1 MRNAASPPSD
11 ASSLAL
17 LKVLLLTRYASLGA
31 SSRVRFLQFTAAFS
45 DFGIVVTASPLLSDC
60 DLDHKYRTGGYGW
73 PRLVRGYAK
82 RMAVLLGHGRFDV
95 VWIEKEALPWLP
107 AWFELALL
115 RRTPYV
121 LDFDDAIFHNYD
133 RHRSSSVRRL
143 FGRRIDKLMSRA
155 RLVVAGNEYLR
166 DRARA
171 AGAKWVET
179 VPTVVDLDRYP
190 PPDAA
195 GERAPG
201 PIRVVWI
208 GSPSTGQYLSLLAGP
223 LAQLAARH
231 EIVLHVIGAG
241 PVELPGLTVKSLPWS
256 AATEAGAIRAC
267 DIGVMPLFDSDWE
280 RGKCAYKLIQYMAC
294 GLPTV
299 ASAIGANVSVTVDGD
314 TGFVVSGNAQW
325 VAALERLICD
335 PDLRHRLG
343 QAGRQRVEQHYSLQS
358 TALRLG
364 AMLKQAGGG

>member
-1 MRNAASPPSD
+1 MN
-11 ASSLAL
+11 
-17 LKVLLLTRYASLGA
+17 VLVLPRFDQLGA
-31 SSRVRFLQFTAAFS
+31 SSRLRFLQFL
-45 DFGIVVTASPLLSDC
+45 PLLEKSELHCAVCPLISDE
-60 DLDHKYRTGGYGW
+60 LLVLKYSGAGYGLAALLAAYLS
-73 PRLVRGYAK
+73 RIRTL
-82 RMAVLLGHGRFDV
+82 MARSRPGL
-95 VWIEKEALPWLP
+95 VWIEKEALPWMP

-133 RHRSSSVRRL
+133 RHRSFWVRHL
-143 FGRRIDKLMSRA
+143 LGRRIDKLMSRA
-155 RLVVAGNEYLR
+155 RLVIAGNDYLG

-190 PPDAA
+190 PRDAV
-195 GERAPG
+195 GDRAPG
-201 PIRVVWI
+201 PIRIVWI

-223 LAQLAARH
+223 LAQLASLHAI
-231 EIVLHVIGAG
+231 ELHVIGAA
-241 PVELPGLTVKSLPWS
+241 PVNLPGLTVKSLPWS
-256 AATEAGAIRAC
+256 AATEAAAIQAC
-267 DIGVMPLFDSDWE
+267 DIGVMPLFDSAWE

-299 ASAIGANVSVTVDGD
+299 ASAIGANVSVTVEGE
-314 TGFVVSGNAQW
+314 TGFVVASDSEW
-325 VAALERLICD
+325 VVALERLIVD

-343 QAGRQRVEQHYSLQS
+343 RAGRQRVEQHYALQS

-364 AMLKQAGGG
+364 AMLKQAGEG

>member
-1 MRNAASPPSD
+1 MN
-11 ASSLAL
+11 
-17 LKVLLLTRYASLGA
+17 VLVLPRFDQLGA
-31 SSRVRFLQFTAAFS
+31 SSRLRFLQFL
-45 DFGIVVTASPLLSDC
+45 PLLEKSELHCAVAPLIGD
-60 DLDHKYRTGGYGW
+60 DMLLRKYSGAGYGFAA
-73 PRLVRGYAK
+73 LVAAYLSRIRA
-82 RMAVLLGHGRFDV
+82 LLTRSRPSL
-95 VWIEKEALPWLP
+95 VWIEKEALPWMP

-115 RRTPYV
+115 RGTPYV

-133 RHRSSSVRRL
+133 RHRSSWVRRL

-155 RLVVAGNEYLR
+155 RLVVAGNEYLG

-201 PIRVVWI
+201 PIRIVWI

-223 LAQLAARH
+223 LAKLAARH
-231 EIVLHVIGAG
+231 DIVLHVIGAG
-241 PVELPGLTVKSLPWS
+241 PVDLPGLTVKSLPWS
-256 AATEAGAIRAC
+256 AATEAAAIRAC
-267 DIGVMPLFDSDWE
+267 DIGVMPLFDSAWE

-299 ASAIGANVSVTVDGD
+299 ASAIGANVSVTVEGS
-314 TGFVVSGNAQW
+314 TGFVVSGDAEW

-335 PDLRHRLG
+335 PVLRHRLG